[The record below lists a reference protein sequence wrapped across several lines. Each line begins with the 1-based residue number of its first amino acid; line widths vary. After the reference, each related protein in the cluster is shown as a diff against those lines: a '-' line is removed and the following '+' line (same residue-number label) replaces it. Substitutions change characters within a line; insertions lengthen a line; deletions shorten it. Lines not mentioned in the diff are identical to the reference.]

1 MPSST
6 GSNITPNNMAFL
18 NEYLKNLNNERLAVK
33 NTRVSKLLQE
43 ASKPKNTRN
52 VINAIAMR
60 EMFKEPKG
68 YFKRR
73 APTRKTY
80 GPRKPRSNKDQKR
93 WKRPTEKLVKEMNN
107 GILNA
112 IAMREMFKEPTGYFK
127 RKPRSNKGKKRG
139 PRTHKLANANWGNN
153 NNNLNKGSV
162 LNGLSKR
169 TF

>member
-18 NEYLKNLNNERLAVK
+18 NEYLKNLNKERLAVK
-33 NTRVSKLLQE
+33 NTRVSRLLQE
-43 ASKPKNTRN
+43 AAKPKNTRN

-60 EMFKEPKG
+60 AMFKEPKG

-80 GPRKPRSNKDQKR
+80 GPRKPRSNK
-93 WKRPTEKLVKEMNN
+93 
-107 GILNA
+107 
-112 IAMREMFKEPTGYFK
+112 
-127 RKPRSNKGKKRG
+127 GKKRG
-139 PRTHKLANANWGNN
+139 PRSHKLANVNFGNN